1 MGNYFFE
8 CQQKKIPKM
17 VIEQKRQ
24 ENIMVCM
31 LEKNKKNPLYAMR
44 VQKKM
49 TQKDVAEAIGAS
61 VQQISKLENG
71 ERKLAPEWL
80 ERLSKALNCS
90 KGELLGEEGVSEEER
105 EILDMYKNLTPEKK
119 QAVKAML
126 KALSG
131 EV

>member
-1 MGNYFFE
+1 MNF
-8 CQQKKIPKM
+8 
-17 VIEQKRQ
+17 
-24 ENIMVCM
+24 M
-31 LEKNKKNPLYAMR
+31 LEKDKKNVLYEMR
-44 VQKKM
+44 IRKKM
-49 TQKDVAEAIGAS
+49 TQKDVADATGTTAN
-61 VQQISKLENG
+61 QISRLENG
-71 ERKLAPEWL
+71 DRELTPKWL

-131 EV
+131 KV

>member
-31 LEKNKKNPLYAMR
+31 LEKNKKNPIYAMR

-105 EILDMYKNLTPEKK
+105 EILNMYKNLTPEKK

-131 EV
+131 KV

>member
-17 VIEQKRQ
+17 VVEQKRQ

-31 LEKNKKNPLYAMR
+31 LEKNKKNPIYAMR

-131 EV
+131 KV

>member
-31 LEKNKKNPLYAMR
+31 LEKNKKNPIYAMR

-131 EV
+131 KA

>member
-1 MGNYFFE
+1 MADMKE
-8 CQQKKIPKM
+8 IQQKTALYKIRKARGM
-17 VIEQKRQ
+17 SQKQ
-24 ENIMVCM
+24 
-31 LEKNKKNPLYAMR
+31 L
-44 VQKKM
+44 
-49 TQKDVAEAIGAS
+49 AEAVNAS
-61 VQQISKLENG
+61 NQQISCLENG
-71 ERKLAPEWL
+71 DRKLAPEWI

-131 EV
+131 KV

>member
-1 MGNYFFE
+1 
-8 CQQKKIPKM
+8 
-17 VIEQKRQ
+17 
-24 ENIMVCM
+24 MVCM
-31 LEKNKKNPLYAMR
+31 LEKNKKNPIYAMR

-105 EILDMYKNLTPEKK
+105 EILNMYKNLTPEKK

-131 EV
+131 KV

>member
-1 MGNYFFE
+1 
-8 CQQKKIPKM
+8 
-17 VIEQKRQ
+17 
-24 ENIMVCM
+24 MVCM
-31 LEKNKKNPLYAMR
+31 LEKNKKNPIYAMR

-90 KGELLGEEGVSEEER
+90 KGELLGEAPLSDDARAV
-105 EILDMYKNLTPEKK
+105 LDMYEQLTDDQKK
-119 QAVKAML
+119 VIKST
-126 KALSG
+126 LSAFLSAAG
-131 EV
+131 K

>member
-1 MGNYFFE
+1 MNF
-8 CQQKKIPKM
+8 
-17 VIEQKRQ
+17 
-24 ENIMVCM
+24 M
-31 LEKNKKNPLYAMR
+31 LEKDKKNVLYEMR
-44 VQKKM
+44 IRKKM
-49 TQKDVAEAIGAS
+49 TQKDVADATGTTAN
-61 VQQISKLENG
+61 QISRLENG
-71 ERKLAPEWL
+71 DRELTPKWL